1 MPHSSHEAPASLS
14 SLRAQCSAQFNSLKH
29 LLKLAVSETSF
40 ATATISLFLIVYAV
54 AAHIL
59 VGRGLDYVR
68 HVPLLGPIL
77 TERMMFLLF
86 FFFFVMLILSNATIT
101 GIGLFRRQETSWLLT
116 LPIPHESLVL
126 WRTVEGLML
135 SSWGLILLSAPILA
149 AFAKAYGAG
158 WTFYMHSL
166 PAVLCLISIAANIS
180 TWLLLLVVTF
190 YRPWWLKVAVSA
202 AVAAAITIT
211 VQLGQAQTPKVT
223 SGDVA
228 MNVKQIL
235 RHTQLCTHPLLPSSW
250 VAEASIAASKGLSAQ
265 AWFFNAALLSY
276 ALVAWLITSRIARRL
291 FYPSWNRLWA
301 RSEAT
306 AKATRERTT
315 LADAAF
321 FLSRSPLRRVV
332 HHSTL
337 ALMAKDVRTFF
348 REPMQ
353 WGQCVLIFSLLLL
366 YTWNLRNLGY
376 TTADPLWSAVISHLN
391 LLVCSLATSTLTT
404 RFIFP
409 QFSLEGQRFWIL
421 GMAPFPPTN
430 VLRQKFFLNLVGSA
444 PLTITLVT
452 VSCFSLR
459 LPGHRLFYFTTAML
473 LLSLGLTSMALSLG
487 ALLPNFRET
496 NSAKI
501 VSGFGG
507 TLCLVLSFL
516 YIVGGML
523 IVMMPAIWERAPLK
537 TPPLERVLAWEHGAL
552 VSLSMLTL
560 IFGGVPYW
568 LAKKRIKELA
578 YSGYM

>member
-1 MPHSSHEAPASLS
+1 MPHSSNDAPLFLA
-14 SLRAQCSAQFNSLKH
+14 SLRAQATAQIRALRH
-29 LLKLAVSETSF
+29 LLKVAVSEKSF
-40 ATATISLFLIVYAV
+40 ATAVISLFLMIYAIS
-54 AAHIL
+54 AHIL

-86 FFFFVMLILSNATIT
+86 FFFFVMLVLSNATIT

-135 SSWGLILLSAPILA
+135 SSWGLMLLSAPILA
-149 AFAKAYGAG
+149 AFASVFGAG
-158 WTFYMHSL
+158 WTFYLHSL

-180 TWLLLLVVTF
+180 TWLLLIVVNF
-190 YRPWWLKVAVSA
+190 YRPWWLKVAVSGA
-202 AVAAAITIT
+202 IIAAITIT
-211 VQLGQAQTPKVT
+211 VQLGQAQSPKVA

-250 VAEASIAASKGLSAQ
+250 VAEASIAAAKGLSGQ

-276 ALVAWLITSRIARRL
+276 ALVAWLVTAKIAKRF
-291 FYPSWNRLWA
+291 FYPSWNRIWT
-301 RSEAT
+301 RSESSGAT
-306 AKATRERTT
+306 KRETNT
-315 LADAAF
+315 LASAAF
-321 FLSRSPLRRVV
+321 FLSRTPLRHCI
-332 HHSTL
+332 HHSTI
-337 ALMAKDVRTFF
+337 ALIAKDVRTFF

-421 GMAPFPPTN
+421 GMAPVPPTN
-430 VLRQKFFLNLVGSA
+430 VLRQKFLLNLIGSA

-473 LLSLGLTSMALSLG
+473 LLSLGLTSMALALG

-516 YIVGGML
+516 FIVGGML

-537 TPPLERVLAWEHGAL
+537 TPPMDQVMAWEHMAL
-552 VSLSMLTL
+552 LSLSMLTL
-560 IFGGVPYW
+560 VFGGVPYW